1 MGLLMLDEV
10 DSTNAYA
17 RERFDELEDGTL
29 VVARSQT
36 AGRGRRGRVWVSP
49 PGVNFTGTVLFKR
62 LTDGFHAGCLLGVA
76 ALALIRELA
85 PELPVYLKWPND
97 LYIEDR
103 KLAGILCESARI
115 ENGRIT
121 AVAAGIGI
129 NVNLPPEAL
138 RAIDQP
144 ATSLLAET
152 KREFNLDFVSKK
164 LAETVNRYYIIYLNN
179 AGAVIREWIAANLL
193 AGESL
198 TVIDPRGKAHTGIF
212 RRILED
218 GSMLF
223 EEEGVTIAFTCGDV
237 KIDRNSVDWNRL
249 KQKASNHCKQPED

>member
-10 DSTNAYA
+10 DSTNTYA
-17 RERFDELEDGTL
+17 REHFDDLEDGTL
-29 VVARSQT
+29 VAARSQT
-36 AGRGRRGRVWVSP
+36 AGRGRRERAWVSP
-49 PGVNFTGTVLFKR
+49 PGVNFTGTMLFKR

-129 NVNLPPEAL
+129 NVNLSPEAL
-138 RAIDQP
+138 QAIDQP

-152 KREFNLDFVSKK
+152 KREFNLDFFSKK
-164 LAETVNRYYIIYLNN
+164 LAETANRYYIIYLNN
-179 AGAVIREWIAANLL
+179 TGTVIREWIAANLL
-193 AGESL
+193 TGESL

-223 EEEGVTIAFTCGDV
+223 EEKGVPIAFTCGDV
-237 KIDRNSVDWNRL
+237 KIDRDSVDWNRL
-249 KQKASNHCKQPED
+249 KQKASNHYKQPEE